1 MSGPAAT
8 ARRQQELEELGAAA
22 LRALTGDAALHYRGR
37 RLWRGAQPLP
47 AFGPHLQPSLEA
59 GDDLRSFRGAADG
72 SALRL
77 LHSDAALHRTLV
89 PAEPRERWVFEL
101 LEQLRVESLVPENLP
116 GVAANLRH
124 RFERW
129 SLAFHAS
136 GMTETESGLL
146 LYAIAQGCRSRVAG
160 EPVLA
165 ATEDLIESTRASLA
179 PVLGPLLAG
188 LRRDRFEQARYARH
202 ALELARA
209 VARSLPQQQEDLR
222 AGARSAVSFSLW
234 FDYEPADGDPLACL
248 ASSESRVLA
257 DAQGRYRA
265 FTTAY
270 DAQRDASRLVRR
282 ALLEEYRAGLD
293 GAAAALC
300 VNVPRLARE
309 LQAVLATPEREGWD
323 DGQEDGVLDGRR
335 LAQLVASPGE
345 RRLFRHERFV
355 PRADCAVAFLLDC
368 SASMRDSIQ
377 QVALFVD
384 TCTRAFELA
393 GASCEV
399 LGFTTGAWNG
409 GRAARDWQR
418 AGRPPHPGRLN
429 ERCHLVFKDAGT
441 PWARGRRGIAALLK
455 SDLLR
460 EGIDGEAVDWACERL
475 LAVEARR
482 RLLFVVSDGSPMD
495 SATALAN
502 DAQYLDQHLRE
513 VVARREADGRVEVR
527 GIGIGLDLGAWY
539 RRSWPLNL
547 SQGLERSSFV
557 DFVQM
562 LRRTAPRA

>member
-1 MSGPAAT
+1 MSGPAAA
-8 ARRQQELEELGAAA
+8 ARRQQEVEELGAAA

-37 RLWRGAQPLP
+37 RLWRGGQPLP
-47 AFGPHLQPSLEA
+47 AFGPHLQPSLAA

-77 LHSDAALHRTLV
+77 LHSDAALHRSLA
-89 PAEPRERWVFEL
+89 PADPRERWVFEL
-101 LEQLRVESLVPENLP
+101 LEQLRVESLVPATLP

-146 LYAIAQGCRSRVAG
+146 LYAIAQACRSRLTG

-165 ATEDLIESTRASLA
+165 ATEDLIESTRAALA
-179 PVLGPLLAG
+179 PVLGPLLAA
-188 LRRDRFEQARYARH
+188 LRRERLDQARYAQH
-202 ALELARA
+202 AQDLARTIA
-209 VARSLPQQQEDLR
+209 CSLPQQQDERR
-222 AGARSAVSFSLW
+222 AAARSAVSFSLW
-234 FDYEPADGDPLACL
+234 FDYEPGEGDPLACL
-248 ASSESRVLA
+248 ASGDSRVLA
-257 DAQGRYRA
+257 HAQGRYRA

-270 DAQRDASRLVRR
+270 DTQRDACRLVRR
-282 ALLEEYRAGLD
+282 ALLEEYRARLD

-300 VNVPRLARE
+300 VNLPRLARE
-309 LQAVLATPEREGWD
+309 LQRVLATPVREGWD

-335 LAQLVASPGE
+335 LAQLVASPAE

-355 PRADCAVAFLLDC
+355 PHADCAVAFLLDC
-368 SASMRDSIQ
+368 SASMRDAIAH
-377 QVALFVD
+377 VALFVD

-393 GASCEV
+393 GATCEV

-429 ERCHLVFKDAGT
+429 ERSHLVFKDAGT

-455 SDLLR
+455 SDLFR

-475 LAVEARR
+475 LASEARR

-539 RRSWPLNL
+539 RRSLPLDL

-557 DFVQM
+557 DLVQ
-562 LRRTAPRA
+562 LLGRAGPRT